1 MARIENISD
10 QLGPFSQEV
19 AGIVRQLILDNYL
32 ATDQAIKVVEIAVI
46 DMMVD
51 VLHHIAEE
59 GLTIHTEE

>member
-10 QLGPFSQEV
+10 QLGSFSQEV

-32 ATDQAIKVVEIAVI
+32 ATDQAIKVVEIAAM

-59 GLTIHTEE
+59 GLMIHTEE